1 MVQDGGKKKKNKNKN
16 KKKQQQNEATSQ
28 PEAEQQTS
36 VPLEVVA
43 EPVKQHAP
51 KPVTNN
57 HVNAVTNTNNVNK
70 NELILKNLAAEASQ
84 WMNYNWSA
92 IQEAESK
99 YQIYLAS
106 QRKACKVAAP
116 EKKDDDELDLFAS
129 DDEPEVKPALVKPT
143 KPAKAPKKAPKQEQP
158 QTKAAEIV
166 VQKVAPTTYL
176 SDKNDEK
183 TLVLLKPDA
192 VHRNLMGDI
201 IAIFEERGFKLAA
214 LKFMQA
220 TEDMLKEHYGDLAK
234 KPFFPELVRYM
245 MSGPIV
251 AMVWTGLNIV
261 PMVRT
266 MVGATRP
273 CDAAPGSIRGDFC
286 IDVGRN
292 LIHASDSSEAAQKEV
307 SMWFTQEEIC
317 QWRPVSLEWIYEDE
331 VAPEDSKIPEV
342 DKAEAMAGTG
352 GAASA
357 EVLKKL
363 KDLELENK
371 DLKQVT
377 KDLKAM
383 VLKLEGRVAA
393 LEKNKP
399 AAAAAAPAPA
409 KAAAPADDD
418 DDDDVDLFGSD
429 EEEEEEDAAAAKI
442 REERLAA
449 YAAKKATKKAVIA
462 KTSVCLDIKPWDD
475 ETDMNEMLKQVKT
488 IEKDGLIWGASKLVP
503 VGYGINKL
511 RIVMVVEDEKVS
523 IDEVQEQIAEFED
536 FVQSVDVESMQKI

>member
-1 MVQDGGKKKKNKNKN
+1 M
-16 KKKQQQNEATSQ
+16 S
-28 PEAEQQTS
+28 
-36 VPLEVVA
+36 
-43 EPVKQHAP
+43 
-51 KPVTNN
+51 
-57 HVNAVTNTNNVNK
+57 
-70 NELILKNLAAEASQ
+70 
-84 WMNYNWSA
+84 
-92 IQEAESK
+92 
-99 YQIYLAS
+99 
-106 QRKACKVAAP
+106 
-116 EKKDDDELDLFAS
+116 
-129 DDEPEVKPALVKPT
+129 
-143 KPAKAPKKAPKQEQP
+143 
-158 QTKAAEIV
+158 
-166 VQKVAPTTYL
+166 
-176 SDKNDEK
+176 
-183 TLVLLKPDA
+183 
-192 VHRNLMGDI
+192 
-201 IAIFEERGFKLAA
+201 LAA
-214 LKFMQA
+214 LAQEKFWENKAQC
-220 TEDMLKEHYGDLAK
+220 EDAEKAYYMRLSGAK
-234 KPFFPELVRYM
+234 
-245 MSGPIV
+245 
-251 AMVWTGLNIV
+251 
-261 PMVRT
+261 
-266 MVGATRP
+266 
-273 CDAAPGSIRGDFC
+273 
-286 IDVGRN
+286 
-292 LIHASDSSEAAQKEV
+292 
-307 SMWFTQEEIC
+307 
-317 QWRPVSLEWIYEDE
+317 
-331 VAPEDSKIPEV
+331 V

-409 KAAAPADDD
+409 KAAAPADD